1 MITHRSTRFLAPTIV
16 LTAVVLLAA
25 ACGGADDDGSP
36 ASTPTPTSAPTN
48 AATAAPTENAATAP
62 ADGSAAFEIAQ
73 VEDVSNGIAAEGSQ
87 RFEPNSFV
95 VGAGQQVTF
104 NITNKGEG
112 WHNMRVAGSDGEFGT
127 SDDVLTDH
135 EPRFIPGDTG
145 ILVFTAPDTPGE
157 LKFRCDF
164 HPDVMTGTITVE

>member
-1 MITHRSTRFLAPTIV
+1 MTSRRSHRVLPPVIALIT
-16 LTAVVLLAA
+16 VVLLAA
-25 ACGGADDDGSP
+25 ACGGDDDASATETP
-36 ASTPTPTSAPTN
+36 APSED
-48 AATAAPTENAATAP
+48 ATTAP
-62 ADGSAAFEIAQ
+62 SDGPATFEIIQ
-73 VEDVSNGIAAEGSQ
+73 SEDIINGIAASGSQ

-95 VGAGQQVTF
+95 VSQGQQVTF
-104 NITNKGEG
+104 NITNGGQG

-145 ILVFTAPDTPGE
+145 TLVFTAPDTPGE

>member
-1 MITHRSTRFLAPTIV
+1 MTTQRSTRFLAPTIV

-25 ACGGADDDGSP
+25 ACGGGDDESS
-36 ASTPTPTSAPTN
+36 ASTPTPTSAPTD
-48 AATAAPTENAATAP
+48 AATPAPTEDAATAP

-87 RFEPNSFV
+87 RFEPASFV
-95 VGAGQQVTF
+95 VSAGQQVTY

-145 ILVFTAPDTPGE
+145 TLVFTAPDTPGE